1 MYILFFKSG
10 IRVCVL
16 FQKIINTL
24 MGVYS
29 MKWSEMKC
37 GKKKKKKKI
46 FFKHCF
52 WERYVLTLW
61 GGGEADAHWG
71 NEVEI

>member
-10 IRVCVL
+10 IRVYVL

-37 GKKKKKKKI
+37 GKKKKEKKK
-46 FFKHCF
+46 FF
-52 WERYVLTLW
+52 
-61 GGGEADAHWG
+61 
-71 NEVEI
+71 